1 MKKDSD
7 IKGPDDLAGKTVCS
21 ATGSTPIQNI
31 KDNYPDA
38 KTTEFDVYSKC
49 VQALLDGQVDAVT
62 TDDAILVGYAAQ
74 YPDDLKV
81 VGETFSEEPYGVGVK
96 HGDMDLAEFDRRGA
110 EAPQRERRLREG
122 VRRHAR
128 QVG

>member
-1 MKKDSD
+1 M
-7 IKGPDDLAGKTVCS
+7 CS

-31 KDNYPDA
+31 KENYPEA

-74 YPDDLKV
+74 YPDDLAV
-81 VGETFSEEPYGVGVK
+81 VGATFSEEPYGVGTK
-96 HGDMDLAEFDRRGA
+96 RGDTELMDFIAGALKRHDENGDYEQAFDATLGRSG
-110 EAPQRERRLREG
+110 ESAPDMPDVTTG
-122 VRRHAR
+122 
-128 QVG
+128 